1 LVATALFK
9 GIKIIANE
17 TIDLFCFKGQIIN
30 SNMYRYQFGN
40 NKLLHNY
47 LKLLLVKLENSK
59 NKKILLS
66 NQIEMRF
73 KDFVV
78 LLNQQISSI
87 MNSI

>member
-1 LVATALFK
+1 MKRLTFVLK
-9 GIKIIANE
+9 DKLLIQM
-17 TIDLFCFKGQIIN
+17 C
-30 SNMYRYQFGN
+30 RYQFGN

-47 LKLLLVKLENSK
+47 LKLLLVKLELK

-78 LLNQQISSI
+78 F
-87 MNSI
+87 